1 MENYYLSLV
10 CLSCLWLVSSCNVS
24 TSRKQTDLMP
34 TDSVGKLSGRDEVP
48 MQLLEKLA
56 ELYGD

>member
-34 TDSVGKLSGRDEVP
+34 KDSVGKLSGRGMPAQEVP
-48 MQLLEKLA
+48 IRLLHKL
-56 ELYGD
+56 G